1 MAIAQAIVRCAGGK
15 EYMLQRVGSQ
25 KRGKEEKGG
34 KLLCKYVKNS
44 ALFINKFLGLVIGN
58 KCDK

>member
-1 MAIAQAIVRCAGGK
+1 MDSRGLNIAGK
-15 EYMLQRVGSQ
+15 S
-25 KRGKEEKGG
+25 KKGG

>member
-1 MAIAQAIVRCAGGK
+1 M
-15 EYMLQRVGSQ
+15 RVEGLNL
-25 KRGKEEKGG
+25 RGKEEKGG

-58 KCDK
+58 KCDNKPNNEYLWA